1 MQPLDLAVVGV
12 YLIAVVWLGLSF
24 GRTQRTVQDYFLTHQ
39 GVPWWAVMASI
50 VATETSTVTLIS
62 VPGYAFGGDLTF
74 LQLALGYVIGRIVVS
89 VLFIP
94 AYFTGE
100 LLTAYQVLT
109 RRFGPAVGRLAAS
122 IFVLTRNL
130 SDGFR
135 LFATGLVVAA
145 ILMATPNAV
154 AFARY
159 SAPAIDP
166 SVALLAAGVLAVGM
180 STLVYTL
187 FGGMTAVIWT
197 DACQF
202 LIYLGGSV
210 AAAVVLLGQIPG
222 GWAEVVEVA
231 GPLGKFRLL
240 DFSWDVTR
248 SYTVWSGLVGGAFLT
263 VATHGTDQL
272 IVQRYLCA
280 RSSAQASRALIVSGA
295 VVFAQFAM
303 FLIVGTMLYVYYT
316 GHEPATLA
324 SLMRDAQVQTDR
336 VFPAFVVS
344 HLPSGLR
351 GLVVAAMFAAA
362 MSTLS
367 SSLNSSASSVMADF
381 YMPLTGGT
389 RAPHHY
395 LAIARTATV
404 VCGIVQIGVAL
415 VAIDVSSRVVDEVL
429 GIASFTNGLVLG
441 VFVLG
446 RFTHVRSGAAL
457 FGLGAGATGMLLLRL
472 LTQVSWQWYVLVGA
486 LLTVG
491 TASLVSSLAPP
502 GGGRP
507 PLLRRV
513 GEAPGRR

>member
-1 MQPLDLAVVGV
+1 MQPFDLAVVGV
-12 YLIAVVWLGLSF
+12 YLVAMMWLGLSF

-74 LQLALGYVIGRIVVS
+74 LQLALGYVVGRIIVS
-89 VLFIP
+89 MLFIP

-122 IFVLTRNL
+122 IFVVTRNL

-145 ILMATPNAV
+145 VLSATPSAV
-154 AFARY
+154 TLVRHFA
-159 SAPAIDP
+159 PETDP
-166 SVALLAAGVLAVGM
+166 SVALLATGVLAVGA

-187 FGGMTAVIWT
+187 FGGMAAVIWT
-197 DACQF
+197 DVSQF
-202 LIYLGGSV
+202 LIYLGGSAV
-210 AAAVVLLGQIPG
+210 AAVMLLGEIPG
-222 GWAEVVEVA
+222 GWGEVA
-231 GPLGKFRLL
+231 QVAAPLGKLRLF
-240 DFSWDVTR
+240 DFSWDLTR
-248 SYTVWSGLVGGAFLT
+248 SYTFWSGLVGGAFLT

-280 RSSAQASRALIVSGA
+280 RSSAQASRALVVSGGI
-295 VVFAQFAM
+295 VFAQFAM
-303 FLIVGTMLYVYYT
+303 FLLVGTMLYVYYT
-316 GHEPATLA
+316 GHEPSALA
-324 SLMRDAQVQTDR
+324 QLMRDGQVQTDR
-336 VFPAFVVS
+336 VFPAFVVG
-344 HLPSGLR
+344 HLPTGVR

-367 SSLNSSASSVMADF
+367 SSLNSSAASLMADF
-381 YMPLTGGT
+381 YIPMTRGK

-395 LAIARTATV
+395 LAVARTATI
-404 VCGIVQIGVAL
+404 VCGIIQIAVAL

-446 RFTHVRSGAAL
+446 RFTNVQSGAAL
-457 FGLGAGATGMLLLRL
+457 LGVGAGGTGMLLVRL
-472 LTQVSWQWYVLVGA
+472 VTDVSWQWYVLVGA
-486 LLTVG
+486 AMTVG
-491 TASLVSSLAPP
+491 AACLVRSLSPA
-502 GGGRP
+502 GG
-507 PLLRRV
+507 
-513 GEAPGRR
+513 ES